1 MPKLPTTFTALDLTG
16 FDIDKTQ
23 RHNAITREMVDVACN
38 VLQKNRIGIV
48 VRSVQSALKFI
59 YGIGG
64 SAETICQLLKEWR
77 ADNLAALKSGKGEK
91 DLITAILE
99 TSDDGLLD
107 ESDIPEEYLQAQ
119 RQMAIAGYRLAYQ
132 KADTSVSGD
141 RIQTLVNEN
150 DLLKTQLK
158 DFPQLQMEL
167 EFYKSETERQRSELR
182 EAYLNINKQE
192 LANSETF
199 RTQLESLQNQ
209 NNDLV
214 LKNNELSKEL
224 EKLEE
229 LRDGEQERQGKISNL
244 TSQLD
249 ARDRE
254 VLSLHSQIQKLQ
266 AEAGQKQVL
275 ESQLSTAKNQLKEA
289 NEAVTRL
296 QTQLQE
302 KSTSELQV
310 DIDVDGLMTE
320 RDSLVAERDSLKL
333 HIQELESQGKKGK
346 QQTKEPIVA

>member
-23 RHNAITREMVDVACN
+23 RHNAITREMLDVACN

-48 VRSVQSALKFI
+48 VRSVQAALKFI
-59 YGIGG
+59 YGLGG
-64 SAETICQLLKEWR
+64 SAETVCQLLKEWR
-77 ADNLAALKSGKGEK
+77 SDNLAALKSGKGEK
-91 DLITAILE
+91 DLITAILDA
-99 TSDDGLLD
+99 SDDGLLD
-107 ESDIPEEYLQAQ
+107 ESDIPEEYLQAT

-141 RIQTLVNEN
+141 RIQTLVSEN

-182 EAYLNINKQE
+182 EAYLNINKQQ

-214 LKNNELSKEL
+214 LKNNELTKEL

-229 LRDGEQERQGKISNL
+229 LQDVEQERQGKISNL

-254 VLSLHSQIQKLQ
+254 VFSLHSQIQKLQ

-275 ESQLSTAKNQLKEA
+275 ESQLSTAKNQLQEV
-289 NEAVTRL
+289 NETVTRL

-310 DIDVDGLMTE
+310 DIDVDGL
-320 RDSLVAERDSLKL
+320 VAERDSLKL
-333 HIQELESQGKKGK
+333 YIEELESQAKKGK
-346 QQTKEPIVA
+346 QQTKQPAIA